1 MCRYDISREAVTIAK
16 VKLATKDYVDLL
28 VADAENI
35 PFKDNSFDVVFSAD
49 VVEHLCIPS
58 KGIKEIVRIGRDK
71 IVIATP
77 NKLCPIDMSKVAQ
90 ILTHHNPPPIEKYLT
105 RFQLRKMLQNAGLNP
120 EDVQIFESSFFP
132 LGWLLVHVKLQ
143 MSLKLFKIMLII
155 EDFLERTP
163 LRYIAG
169 VIVALGRKKD
179 NKVI

>member
-1 MCRYDISREAVTIAK
+1 
-16 VKLATKDYVDLL
+16 
-28 VADAENI
+28 
-35 PFKDNSFDVVFSAD
+35 
-49 VVEHLCIPS
+49 
-58 KGIKEIVRIGRDK
+58 
-71 IVIATP
+71 
-77 NKLCPIDMSKVAQ
+77 
-90 ILTHHNPPPIEKYLT
+90 
-105 RFQLRKMLQNAGLNP
+105 MLQNAGLNP